1 VTATVAQ
8 IRQRI
13 AAGVKAQLGATWR
26 ESAFPPS
33 LLTQDGAAGFSRV
46 MSVEAIDTA
55 WIAES
60 RTRASRQTG
69 PMRLRTTILVRLAWR
84 LALDAGVEA
93 VDDLLDAEASVFA
106 ALPTLTWT
114 GSSGPDLDSITRG
127 LSPDGAWMITTLRL
141 AVQHTV
147 GAP

>member
-1 VTATVAQ
+1 
-8 IRQRI
+8 
-13 AAGVKAQLGATWR
+13 
-26 ESAFPPS
+26 
-33 LLTQDGAAGFSRV
+33 
-46 MSVEAIDTA
+46 
-55 WIAES
+55 
-60 RTRASRQTG
+60 
-69 PMRLRTTILVRLAWR
+69 VRLAWR

-106 ALPTLTWT
+106 ALPTITWT